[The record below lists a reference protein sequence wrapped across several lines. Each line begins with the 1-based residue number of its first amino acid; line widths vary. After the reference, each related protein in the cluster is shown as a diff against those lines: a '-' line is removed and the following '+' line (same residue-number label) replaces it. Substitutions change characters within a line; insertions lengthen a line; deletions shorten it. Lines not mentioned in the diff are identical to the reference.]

1 MSTASYPIVDLTS
14 KVEEYLA
21 GRLCLGFR
29 PCSADRALRHFSR
42 FVANAGDDG
51 SLTVDLM
58 ARWARQVQPRY
69 MVNGQANRATAARRL
84 ATLRPFMRWLRQF
97 EPSIEVPDD
106 SSFGS
111 IPGRVA
117 PHIYSNAEVAELL
130 VAARRLGPSD
140 DLRSATYATL
150 FGLIASAGLR
160 VSEAIGLIDL
170 DVDLNGGVLTI
181 RQTKFGKSRL
191 VPLHPSTIG
200 PLAAYRA
207 LRRQHVQPTPRST
220 FFVGSRGVR
229 RGTPLGDRQVHRV
242 FMQLREQLGW
252 IDRGSHGH
260 PRVHDLRHS
269 FAVRRLILW
278 HEQGADLDQR
288 MLALSTY
295 MGHINISSTYWYLS
309 GVPELMALAG
319 ARFECF
325 ADIGECDD
333 E

>member
-1 MSTASYPIVDLTS
+1 MSAPSYPIIDLTTR
-14 KVEEYLA
+14 VEEYLA
-21 GRLCLGFR
+21 GRLRLGFK
-29 PCSADRALRHFSR
+29 PCSSDLALRHFSR
-42 FVANAGDDG
+42 FVASAGHDR

-58 ARWARQVQPRY
+58 AQWARQVQPRY
-69 MVNGQANRATAARRL
+69 MVNGQANGATAARRL
-84 ATLRPFMRWLRQF
+84 ATLRPFMQWLQQF
-97 EPSIEVPDD
+97 EPSIDVPDD
-106 SSFGS
+106 SSFGP

-117 PHIYSNAEVAELL
+117 PHIYSDAEVAELL
-130 VAARRLGPSD
+130 IAAGRLGPSD
-140 DLRSATYATL
+140 GLRAATYAAL

-160 VSEAIGLIDL
+160 VSEAIGLADL
-170 DVDLNGGVLTI
+170 DVDLDGGVLTI

-200 PLAAYRA
+200 PLSAYRA
-207 LRRQHVQPTPRST
+207 LRRQHMQPTPRST
-220 FFVGSRGVR
+220 FFVSSRGLR

-252 IDRGSHGH
+252 IDRGGHGH

-269 FAVRRLILW
+269 FAVRRLVLW
-278 HEQGADLDQR
+278 YEQGADLDQR
-288 MLALSTY
+288 MLSLSTY

-319 ARFECF
+319 ARFERF
-325 ADIGECDD
+325 AAVGECDD

>member
-1 MSTASYPIVDLTS
+1 MSAPSCPIVDLTAR
-14 KVEEYLA
+14 VEEYLA
-21 GRLCLGFR
+21 GRLHLGFK
-29 PCSADRALRHFSR
+29 PCSSDQALRHFSR
-42 FVANAGDDG
+42 FVANAGHDG

-58 ARWARQVQPRY
+58 AQWARQVQPRY
-69 MVNGQANRATAARRL
+69 MVNGQANAATAARRL
-84 ATLRPFMRWLRQF
+84 AALRPFMRWLQQF
-97 EPSIEVPDD
+97 EPIIEVPDD

-111 IPGRVA
+111 IPVRVA
-117 PHIYSNAEVAELL
+117 PHIYSTAEVVELL

-140 DLRSATYATL
+140 GLRAATYATL

-160 VSEAIGLIDL
+160 VGEALGLADL
-170 DVDLNGGVLTI
+170 DVDLDGGVLTV

-191 VPLHPSTIG
+191 VPLHPSAIG

-242 FMQLREQLGW
+242 FIQLREQLGW

-319 ARFECF
+319 ARFERF